1 MAHIDILRYAKA
13 LEARGF
19 DREQAETL
27 AEEQEI
33 ISAPFVGKSD
43 VEIAIERAVHTM
55 TVRVFTFG
63 LALTALAVAALKLIP
78 G

>member
-1 MAHIDILRYAKA
+1 MAHIDTLRYAKA

-19 DREQAETL
+19 GREQAETL
-27 AEEQEI
+27 AEEQ
-33 ISAPFVGKSD
+33 GKIMTNVPSKTD
-43 VEIAIERAVHTM
+43 LEVAIERAIHTL
-55 TVRVFTFG
+55 TVRLFTFG